1 MNNLPRGQC
10 YTGYLFARMDA
21 SGEYNICCGSIPI
34 AGSYKEDGRFL
45 KYWKS
50 DKLKKL
56 LH

>member
-1 MNNLPRGQC
+1 MSNLPKGQC

-34 AGSYKEDGRFL
+34 AGSYKDDGRFL

-50 DKLKKL
+50 DKLKK
-56 LH
+56 